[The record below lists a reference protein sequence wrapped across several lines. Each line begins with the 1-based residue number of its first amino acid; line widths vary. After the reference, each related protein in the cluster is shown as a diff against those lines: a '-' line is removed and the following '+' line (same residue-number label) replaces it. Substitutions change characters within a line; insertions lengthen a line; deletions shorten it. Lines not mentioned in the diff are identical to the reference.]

1 MNFDLTT
8 TNLEHLLEQ
17 VAPDSWKRN
26 PDCPAPGIQV
36 TDNPL
41 SKENVT
47 LARLAPDLAREVIY
61 TRLCLAQMHA
71 AMTAIADSDKSTKP
85 GRTLARKIA
94 TQVNQLLADHD
105 MKEGHA

>member
-8 TNLEHLLEQ
+8 THLEHLLAE

-36 TDNPL
+36 TDNPR
-41 SKENVT
+41 SKANVT

-61 TRLCLAQMHA
+61 TRLYLAHMHNA
-71 AMTAIADSDKSTKP
+71 LTAVAEGENSSHA
-85 GRTLARKIA
+85 GRKLARNVALEI
-94 TQVNQLLADHD
+94 NQLLADHD
-105 MKEGHA
+105 KEGVK

>member
-61 TRLCLAQMHA
+61 TRLCLAQLDEVL
-71 AMTAIADSDKSTKP
+71 TAIAECEDSSP
-85 GRTLARKIA
+85 AGRSLARRIDLHI
-94 TQVNQLLADHD
+94 NQLLADHD
-105 MKEGHA
+105 KEVVE